1 MTLRRN
7 RNSPTIII
15 RKHQPSHEPQL
26 HRVQP
31 DRATPRKLL
40 RRSSTAT
47 VITHSQNI
55 R

>member
-1 MTLRRN
+1 M
-7 RNSPTIII
+7 III
-15 RKHQPSHEPQL
+15 RNGTCGDMNHKL
-26 HRVQP
+26 RGVQP
-31 DRATPRKLL
+31 DRATPRKLR